1 MLERRDLTEGVAAGL
16 TEREIAD
23 RLGVTKTAVH
33 YWLGVH
39 GLRTQHVCKRDSTP
53 AARAGRAAGLSEIQ
67 SECPIHGEGRFIRE
81 GSGYYRCVRC
91 RAERVAA
98 RRRELKAILV
108 AEFGGACVLCGY
120 DRSVRALE
128 FHHLDPTQK
137 AFGIGTAGTT
147 RSLERLRAEAS
158 KCVLLCSN
166 CHAEVENGEAQL
178 PSTMVATGR
187 QDGAVS
193 SGPKPASVSLGE

>member
-1 MLERRDLTEGVAAGL
+1 LADGVSAGL

-53 AARAGRAAGLSEIQ
+53 ESRAGRAAGSAEIQ
-67 SECPIHGEGRFIRE
+67 SECSVHGPGRFILE

-108 AEFGGACVLCGY
+108 AESGGACVLCGY

-128 FHHLDPTQK
+128 FHHLDPRHK
-137 AFGIGTAGTT
+137 AFGIGTTGTT
-147 RSLERLRAEAS
+147 RSLQRLRAETA

-166 CHAEVENGEAQL
+166 CHAEVESGEAQL
-178 PSTMVATGR
+178 PSNMIATGLPE
-187 QDGAVS
+187 GAGPGSERTPGHIS
-193 SGPKPASVSLGE
+193 SAGRAFDC